1 MVENK
6 SVQQKGLR
14 KENYPLTTG
23 AGRGGGTPTGL
34 AKWWSLPA
42 AWGLHTFKIQ
52 NKKTEITKPT

>member
-34 AKWWSLPA
+34 AK
-42 AWGLHTFKIQ
+42 
-52 NKKTEITKPT
+52 